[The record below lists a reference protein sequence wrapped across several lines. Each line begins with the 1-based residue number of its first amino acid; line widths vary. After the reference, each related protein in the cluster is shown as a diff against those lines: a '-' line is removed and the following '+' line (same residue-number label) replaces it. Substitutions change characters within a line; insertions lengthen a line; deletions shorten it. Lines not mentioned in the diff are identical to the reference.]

1 MDETTYRAPWSPGGQ
16 ASFEQQHALAL
27 DKLRGSHTYYLACLA
42 ENDEGH
48 LQTFIVAGTRH
59 STEMA
64 SLLLTRM
71 VEMIEPMAE
80 TLMTPLRPDEMDEP
94 EAA

>member
-27 DKLRGSHTYYLACLA
+27 DKLRTSHTYYLACIS
-42 ENDEGH
+42 ENEEGH
-48 LQTFIVAGTRH
+48 LQTVIVAGTRH
-59 STEMA
+59 STQMA

-71 VEMIEPMAE
+71 CEQIEPMAE
-80 TLMTPLRPDEMDEP
+80 TLMTPLTDDELDED